1 MQANSM
7 SVRIAHLAGALFLA
21 TLCSAAR
28 QAHADEPR
36 VELLWPSGAPG
47 AVGNEEA
54 DRPTL
59 TIYPAPE
66 DKATGAGIVICPGGG
81 YGFLA
86 VDHEG
91 QQIAEWM
98 NSLGV
103 TAGVLRYRI
112 APRYHHPA
120 PMLDVQR
127 ALRLMRS
134 RAEELKVDPAKLG
147 VIGFSAGGHL
157 ASTAATHFDVGNESA
172 TDPVDQHSCRPD
184 FAILCYPVITM
195 ELPVTHGGSRHNLLG
210 ENPDAA
216 LVKLMSNDQQVR
228 AETPPTFLVHTTED
242 TAVLPENS
250 LQFYA
255 ALHKAGV
262 PAELHIYEKGP
273 HGVGLAKN
281 IPGVGDWPRACEAW
295 LRVRGVLPK

>member
-1 MQANSM
+1 MTPLHSLRNICLLITA
-7 SVRIAHLAGALFLA
+7 AFLLACQ
-21 TLCSAAR
+21 TSAA
-28 QAHADEPR
+28 EPH

-47 AVGNEEA
+47 AVGNEES

-59 TIYPAPE
+59 TVYTPPE
-66 DKATGAGIVICPGGG
+66 GQANGAGIVICPGGG
-81 YGFLA
+81 YGHLA

-120 PMLDVQR
+120 PMQDVQR
-127 ALRLMRS
+127 AIRLMRS
-134 RAEELKVDPAKLG
+134 RADEWKFDAQRIG

-157 ASTAATHFDVGNESA
+157 ASTAATHFAASEDSTGN
-172 TDPVDQHSCRPD
+172 PVEKASCRPD

-195 ELPVTHGGSRHNLLG
+195 ELPITHSGSRRNLLG
-210 ENPDAA
+210 ESPDAE
-216 LVKLMSNDQQVR
+216 LVKAMSNDQQVT
-228 AETPPTFLVHTTED
+228 AETPPTFLLHTTED

-250 LQFYA
+250 LLFYA
-255 ALHKAGV
+255 AMRKAGV
-262 PAELHIYEKGP
+262 PVELHIYEKGP
-273 HGVGLAKN
+273 HGVGLGRQH
-281 IPGVGDWPRACEAW
+281 PGVGSWPEQCEAW
-295 LRVRGVLPK
+295 LRGREILPKAP